1 MNNRTAYLVSKKLT
15 GEISESEIQELN
27 LQLMQDPELYDTI
40 ALIEIAWNNQSPH
53 VDEKGDIERLLGK
66 LNSADPGYFISKE
79 TPEIPYIAERKPL
92 LRLFRLW
99 HAAAAVVILLLGA
112 WFFLNTENNGKT
124 PPAAEIPINQVAT
137 KAGSR
142 TRIVLRDGTKVWLNG
157 ASNLTYKQM
166 TGEKLREV
174 YLSGEAYFEVVS
186 NPARPFIIHTEKT
199 TVKVT
204 GTTLNVRDYP
214 EEEKA
219 ETSLL
224 SGKAEV
230 VATNNPTKIFVL
242 KPYEKVVF
250 RKYEEEVVSQE
261 RKSARPAGVLVSY
274 RPDILKLNYYSDDTI
289 PVVTA
294 WVADQLVFS
303 DEPFR
308 DVADKMEKWYNVII
322 EIRSAKLAETH
333 LNGKFE
339 KETLEVAL
347 EALQYST
354 PFKYTIEGNKIIIDK
369 N

>member
-27 LQLMQDPELYDTI
+27 LQLMQDPELYDNI
-40 ALIEIAWNNQSPH
+40 SLIELAWKAESPH
-53 VDEKGDIERLLGK
+53 INEKGDIEKLLRK
-66 LNSADPGYFISKE
+66 LNSADPGYFIEQKE
-79 TPEIPYIAERKPL
+79 PEITPIYTKARVFTLARL
-92 LRLFRLW
+92 LQ
-99 HAAAAVVILLLGA
+99 AAAAVAVLLAGLWLFWDTDNQKPA
-112 WFFLNTENNGKT
+112 
-124 PPAAEIPINQVAT
+124 PPVADIPLNQVAT
-137 KAGSR
+137 KAGNR
-142 TRIVLRDGTKVWLNG
+142 TQIVLRDGTKVWLNG
-157 ASNLTYKQM
+157 ASKLTYKQIAE
-166 TGEKLREV
+166 GKLREV

-214 EEEKA
+214 GEEKA

-230 VATNNPTKIFVL
+230 VAANNPSKVFVL
-242 KPYEKVVF
+242 KPNEKVVF
-250 RKYEEEVVSQE
+250 RKYEEAVGRQE
-261 RKSARPAGVLVSY
+261 RKSPKPAGVLVSY
-274 RPDILKLNYYSDDTI
+274 RPDILKLNYYPNDTI
-289 PVVTA
+289 PVATA

-308 DVADKMEKWYNVII
+308 DVADKMEKWYNVTI
-322 EIRSAKLAETH
+322 EIRSAKLAETR

-339 KETLEVAL
+339 KETLLVAL
-347 EALQYST
+347 EALQFST
-354 PFKYTIEGNKIIIDK
+354 PFKYSIEGNKIIIDK